1 LGGQALIPFKSNANG
16 KKQGSMAWKK
26 AYHYFQLHRDEFDA
40 RYHKRSNVETTFG
53 AIKAKF
59 GENLKSKKWVAQGNE
74 LFCKILAYNI
84 TVLIAQMYESGIE
97 PDF

>member
-1 LGGQALIPFKSNANG
+1 
-16 KKQGSMAWKK
+16 MAWKK